1 MHREF
6 IKGNTM
12 SSKGK
17 PSEPLSPVIATSRT
31 PEPEQLNFEID
42 FFTGVLERHPDF
54 VDALRVLG
62 NNLTI
67 KGRFDEGLKIDK
79 RLVRLRPQD
88 VLAHYNLACSYSL
101 LRKTDLALRA
111 LRKAIEL
118 GYRDFRYIQED
129 HDLDYIRSDPR
140 FRQLMQECR
149 RVEKS

>member
-1 MHREF
+1 
-6 IKGNTM
+6 M

-17 PSEPLSPVIATSRT
+17 PSEPVSAALVPARA

-42 FFTGVLERHPDF
+42 FFSGVLQRYPDF

-67 KGRFDEGLKIDK
+67 KGRFEEGLRIDK
-79 RLVRLRPQD
+79 RLVRLRPHD
-88 VLAHYNLACSYSL
+88 ALAHYNLACSYSL

-118 GYRDFRYIQED
+118 GYRDVRYILED
-129 HDLDYIRSDPR
+129 HDLDFIRSDPR
-140 FRQLMQECR
+140 FRQLLQECR
-149 RVEKS
+149 AAKA